1 MLGEEMLRPKNILIL
16 ICSVVFLVV
25 GIELYFNYQSQQ
37 EFLQLKESFKQDD
50 KIAVLEHLLASEK
63 YASDIR
69 KAGYIIPPDGA
80 IRLDGVIYP
89 LEIEGDIHL
98 KIGSPQKQDKDFQV
112 FFITQVN
119 GKQTYV
125 AFVLDK
131 NLNLLYTSYSQD
143 NSEEIREGVS
153 IPQSEEA
160 CLLKI
165 VQNEIDGF
173 MKKMYQTLY
182 G

>member
-1 MLGEEMLRPKNILIL
+1 MLRLKNMLIF

-25 GIELYFNYQSQQ
+25 GVKLYFSYQSQQ

-98 KIGSPQKQDKDFQV
+98 KISPPQKQAKDFQL

-143 NSEEIREGVS
+143 NAEGIREAVS
-153 IPQSEEA
+153 IPQSEESR
-160 CLLKI
+160 LLKR

>member
-1 MLGEEMLRPKNILIL
+1 M
-16 ICSVVFLVV
+16 
-25 GIELYFNYQSQQ
+25 
-37 EFLQLKESFKQDD
+37 
-50 KIAVLEHLLASEK
+50 LASEK
-63 YASDIR
+63 YAADIR

-89 LEIEGDIHL
+89 LEIEGDMHL

-143 NSEEIREGVS
+143 NAEGIREAVS
-153 IPQSEEA
+153 IPQSEESR
-160 CLLKI
+160 LLKR

-182 G
+182 S

>member
-1 MLGEEMLRPKNILIL
+1 MLIF
-16 ICSVVFLVV
+16 ICSVAFLVV
-25 GIELYFNYQSQQ
+25 GIKLYFNYQSHQ
-37 EFLQLKESFKQDD
+37 EFLQLKEDFKLDD
-50 KIAVLEHLLASEK
+50 KITVLEQLMASEK
-63 YASDIR
+63 YASDIH

-80 IRLDGVIYP
+80 IRLDGGINP
-89 LEIEGDIHL
+89 LEIEGDFNL

-125 AFVLDK
+125 AFVLYK

-143 NSEEIREGVS
+143 NAEGIREAVS

-160 CLLKI
+160 SLLKI

-182 G
+182 D

>member
-1 MLGEEMLRPKNILIL
+1 MSRNKKLLVFIGVFAILITA
-16 ICSVVFLVV
+16 FK
-25 GIELYFNYQSQQ
+25 LYFNYQSQE
-37 EFLQLKESFKQDD
+37 EFLQLKEAFKQGD

-80 IRLDGVIYP
+80 IRFDGGINP
-89 LEIEGDIHL
+89 LEIEGDLHL
-98 KIGSPQKQDKDFQV
+98 KIAYPGGNEVTVFLETEFDGTIINCQYVLNDNLDIVRSYYSYINKQNINEQV
-112 FFITQVN
+112 SN
-119 GKQTYV
+119 
-125 AFVLDK
+125 
-131 NLNLLYTSYSQD
+131 
-143 NSEEIREGVS
+143 
-153 IPQSEEA
+153 PQSEEA
-160 CLLKI
+160 RLLKI

>member
-1 MLGEEMLRPKNILIL
+1 MLIF

-25 GIELYFNYQSQQ
+25 GVKLYFSYQSQQ

-63 YASDIR
+63 YAADIR

-89 LEIEGDIHL
+89 LEIEGDMHL

-131 NLNLLYTSYSQD
+131 NLNLIDSSYSQQND
-143 NSEEIREGVS
+143 NGKREIISVS
-153 IPQSEEA
+153 QSEEA
-160 CLLKI
+160 YLLKS
-165 VQNEIDGF
+165 VQREIDAF
-173 MKKMYQTLY
+173 MKKMYQILY
-182 G
+182 E

>member
-1 MLGEEMLRPKNILIL
+1 M
-16 ICSVVFLVV
+16 
-25 GIELYFNYQSQQ
+25 
-37 EFLQLKESFKQDD
+37 
-50 KIAVLEHLLASEK
+50 LASEK

-143 NSEEIREGVS
+143 NAEGIREAVS
-153 IPQSEEA
+153 IPQSEESR
-160 CLLKI
+160 LLKR
-165 VQNEIDGF
+165 VQIEFESIK
-173 MKKMYQTLY
+173 KKMYQTLY
-182 G
+182 D

>member
-1 MLGEEMLRPKNILIL
+1 MSRNKKLLVFIGVFAILITA
-16 ICSVVFLVV
+16 FK
-25 GIELYFNYQSQQ
+25 LYLNYQSQQ
-37 EFLQLKESFKQDD
+37 EFLQLKEDFKRDD
-50 KIAVLEHLLASEK
+50 KIIVLEQLMASEK

-80 IRLDGVIYP
+80 IRFDGGINP
-89 LEIEGDIHL
+89 LEIEGDLHL
-98 KIGSPQKQDKDFQV
+98 KIAYPGGNEVTV
-112 FFITQVN
+112 FFETESDGSIINCQYVLNDNLDIVRSYYSHINKQNINEQVN
-119 GKQTYV
+119 
-125 AFVLDK
+125 
-131 NLNLLYTSYSQD
+131 
-143 NSEEIREGVS
+143 